1 MNLLNLLE
9 CLQEGSFCVVMPSLH
24 CEAEIQRLVT
34 DSRQVASGDA
44 FVVYENGF
52 PFMESAVTNGAAALI
67 ISQKTHQDNFLKSFG
82 VPVVVLDDFP
92 AQLPLLCN
100 CLYGNTSHSLKV
112 IGITGTNGKTTTAW
126 MVHQMLEATGK
137 SSCYIG
143 TLGFKTSQTPLKELA
158 NTTPYVVELH
168 NLLKQ
173 AHDEGCE
180 YASIEVSSHALDQ
193 NRVGGI
199 SFDVGAFTNLSQ
211 DHLDYHGTMEA
222 YENAKW
228 RLFSE
233 FQPRMAVFNVDD
245 EVGLRWAQN
254 FKGESVT
261 FGTRGRLT
269 GMVSQITASSL
280 DLKIQDSCDPL
291 SVPMSFNLRVG
302 GLFNYYNFLG
312 ASSILLALGFNLE
325 QVRNA
330 SEGVSPVA
338 GRFQGIAN
346 NLGASV
352 IVDYAHT
359 PDGLQKVLESAR
371 EVTSGKLIVIFGC
384 GGDRDKSKRPLMG
397 NIASKLA
404 DAVILTSD
412 NPRTEDPLT
421 ILEEVA
427 SGLHPL
433 TQQIQIV
440 DRVEAINYGVSMLNS
455 GDTLVIAG
463 KGHENY
469 QIVGKEKVHLDDSKI
484 AHEALSLRTR

>member
-1 MNLLNLLE
+1 
-9 CLQEGSFCVVMPSLH
+9 
-24 CEAEIQRLVT
+24 
-34 DSRQVASGDA
+34 
-44 FVVYENGF
+44 
-52 PFMESAVTNGAAALI
+52 
-67 ISQKTHQDNFLKSFG
+67 
-82 VPVVVLDDFP
+82 
-92 AQLPLLCN
+92 
-100 CLYGNTSHSLKV
+100 
-112 IGITGTNGKTTTAW
+112 
-126 MVHQMLEATGK
+126 
-137 SSCYIG
+137 
-143 TLGFKTSQTPLKELA
+143 LGFKTSQTPLKELA

-397 NIASKLA
+397 KIASKLA

>member
-1 MNLLNLLE
+1 MNLPDLLE
-9 CLQEGSFCVVMPSLH
+9 CLEEGSFSVVLPSLH
-24 CEAEIQRLVT
+24 CETEIQRLVM

-52 PFMESAVTNGAAALI
+52 PFMESAVTNDATALI
-67 ISQKTHQDNFLKSFG
+67 ISRKTHLDNCQKAFR
-82 VPVVVLDDFP
+82 VPVVVLDDFS

-100 CLYGNTSHSLKV
+100 CLYGNISQSLKV

-137 SSCYIG
+137 SSCYVG
-143 TLGFKTSQTPLKELA
+143 TLGFKTSKTPLKELA

-173 AHDEGCE
+173 AYDEGCE
-180 YASIEVSSHALDQ
+180 YAAIEVSSHALDQ

-233 FQPRMAVFNVDD
+233 FQPRMGVFNVDD

-254 FKGESVT
+254 FEGESVT
-261 FGTRGRLT
+261 FGTRGRLN

-280 DLKIQDSCDPL
+280 DLKIQDSCDSL
-291 SVPMSFNLRVG
+291 SVPMSINLRVG
-302 GLFNYYNFLG
+302 GLFNYYNFLA

-330 SEGVSPVA
+330 SEGVSPVP

-397 NIASKLA
+397 NITSKLA

-469 QIVGKEKVHLDDSKI
+469 QIVGKEKVHLDDSKT

>member
-1 MNLLNLLE
+1 
-9 CLQEGSFCVVMPSLH
+9 
-24 CEAEIQRLVT
+24 
-34 DSRQVASGDA
+34 
-44 FVVYENGF
+44 
-52 PFMESAVTNGAAALI
+52 
-67 ISQKTHQDNFLKSFG
+67 
-82 VPVVVLDDFP
+82 
-92 AQLPLLCN
+92 
-100 CLYGNTSHSLKV
+100 
-112 IGITGTNGKTTTAW
+112 
-126 MVHQMLEATGK
+126 
-137 SSCYIG
+137 
-143 TLGFKTSQTPLKELA
+143 
-158 NTTPYVVELH
+158 
-168 NLLKQ
+168 
-173 AHDEGCE
+173 
-180 YASIEVSSHALDQ
+180 
-193 NRVGGI
+193 
-199 SFDVGAFTNLSQ
+199 
-211 DHLDYHGTMEA
+211 
-222 YENAKW
+222 
-228 RLFSE
+228 
-233 FQPRMAVFNVDD
+233 
-245 EVGLRWAQN
+245 
-254 FKGESVT
+254 
-261 FGTRGRLT
+261 
-269 GMVSQITASSL
+269 L
-280 DLKIQDSCDPL
+280 DLKIQDSYDPL

-302 GLFNYYNFLG
+302 GLFNYYNFLA

-397 NIASKLA
+397 KIASKLA

>member
-1 MNLLNLLE
+1 M
-9 CLQEGSFCVVMPSLH
+9 
-24 CEAEIQRLVT
+24 
-34 DSRQVASGDA
+34 
-44 FVVYENGF
+44 
-52 PFMESAVTNGAAALI
+52 
-67 ISQKTHQDNFLKSFG
+67 
-82 VPVVVLDDFP
+82 
-92 AQLPLLCN
+92 
-100 CLYGNTSHSLKV
+100 
-112 IGITGTNGKTTTAW
+112 
-126 MVHQMLEATGK
+126 
-137 SSCYIG
+137 
-143 TLGFKTSQTPLKELA
+143 
-158 NTTPYVVELH
+158 
-168 NLLKQ
+168 
-173 AHDEGCE
+173 
-180 YASIEVSSHALDQ
+180 SSHALDQ

-233 FQPRMAVFNVDD
+233 FQPRMGVFNVDD

-280 DLKIQDSCDPL
+280 DLKIQDSSDPL
-291 SVPMSFNLRVG
+291 SGPTSINLRVG
-302 GLFNYYNFLG
+302 GLFNYYNFLA

-330 SEGVSPVA
+330 SECVSPVP

-371 EVTSGKLIVIFGC
+371 EVTSGKLILIFGC

-397 NIASKLA
+397 KIASKLA

-412 NPRTEDPLT
+412 NPRTENPLT
-421 ILEEVA
+421 ILKEVA
-427 SGLHPL
+427 SGLEAL
-433 TQQIQIV
+433 TQQVQIV